1 MVIYSEYQKHFSLP
15 VVYSYILDA
24 SIRGRLVLIAV
35 LKLKDR
41 AYGIT
46 IYQYVVQKT
55 GNKVAVSS
63 VYFPLERL
71 VRKGYLESF
80 KGDST
85 PKRGGMRKKY
95 YALTQEGVNVLQAN
109 RELNRAIWNDVDR
122 AATRGA
128 KG

>member
-1 MVIYSEYQKHFSLP
+1 MDMLTKLEE
-15 VVYSYILDA
+15 
-24 SIRGRLVLIAV
+24 LVLIAV

-46 IYQYVVQKT
+46 IYEYVVQKT

-80 KGDST
+80 KGDPT
-85 PKRGGMRKKY
+85 PKRGGMRKNY
-95 YALTQEGVNVLQAN
+95 YALTREGVNVLQAN
-109 RELNRAIWNDVDR
+109 RELNRTIWTDVDR

-128 KG
+128 E

>member
-1 MVIYSEYQKHFSLP
+1 MDMLTKLEE
-15 VVYSYILDA
+15 
-24 SIRGRLVLIAV
+24 LVLIAV

-46 IYQYVVQKT
+46 IYEYVVQKT

-80 KGDST
+80 KGDPT
-85 PKRGGMRKKY
+85 PKRGGMRKNY
-95 YALTQEGVNVLQAN
+95 YALTREGINVLQEN
-109 RELNRAIWNDVDR
+109 RELNRTIWTDVDR

-128 KG
+128 E

>member
-1 MVIYSEYQKHFSLP
+1 MDMLTKLEE
-15 VVYSYILDA
+15 
-24 SIRGRLVLIAV
+24 LVLIAV
-35 LKLKDR
+35 MKLKDR

-80 KGDST
+80 KGDPT